1 MIIRAIFTATFT
13 IGWWLHHHD
22 PVTRL
27 ADKARH
33 QPHLRWTVV
42 AAAISAASCLTAATL
57 LACVNDGAPQWLNW
71 ITIMVMW
78 EAIKTALLVPLS
90 VVWTARAT
98 WRTMRS
104 VRAAGRHGM
113 PV

>member
-27 ADKARH
+27 ADKART
-33 QPHLRWTVV
+33 QPGWRWTPI
-42 AAAISAASCLTAATL
+42 AAAVSAACFLAAATL

-71 ITIMVMW
+71 ITILVMW

-90 VVWTARAT
+90 LVWTARAT
-98 WRTMRS
+98 WCTMRS
-104 VRAAGRHGM
+104 VRAAGRYRM